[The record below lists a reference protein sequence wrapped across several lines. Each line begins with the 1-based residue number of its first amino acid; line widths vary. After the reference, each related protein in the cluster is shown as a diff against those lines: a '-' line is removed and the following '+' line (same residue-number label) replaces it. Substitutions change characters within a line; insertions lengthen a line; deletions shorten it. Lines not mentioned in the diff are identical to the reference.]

1 MKTVIYKATEK
12 NIEFCASL
20 LRGGGL
26 VAFPTE
32 TVYGLGAN
40 AFMPDSVK
48 NIYAAKGRPSDN
60 PLIVHVADK
69 RDVLNVAEYV
79 PEKAGAIIQKFMP
92 GPVTV
97 VLKKKKNIPDE
108 VTGGLDTVAVR
119 IPDNAFARELI
130 LRAGCPVCAPSANTS
145 GKPSPTAAAHVFADL
160 VGKIPAILDGGD
172 CTVGVESTV
181 IDFTSDSPRLLRAG
195 GMPIEALEAE
205 IGPVEVVRNSKV
217 ALCPGMKYKHYSP
230 DADVYMAAPGVD
242 VAERIA
248 AFYDNVVADGKR
260 AVIVC
265 TDCLKI
271 LFKGKNVYSAG
282 ADCKEYAHRLFA
294 LLRRADDEKYDV
306 VICEGVEESGFGA
319 SVCNRLTKASGGKT
333 I

>member
-1 MKTVIYKATEK
+1 
-12 NIEFCASL
+12 
-20 LRGGGL
+20 
-26 VAFPTE
+26 
-32 TVYGLGAN
+32 
-40 AFMPDSVK
+40 
-48 NIYAAKGRPSDN
+48 
-60 PLIVHVADK
+60 
-69 RDVLNVAEYV
+69 
-79 PEKAGAIIQKFMP
+79 
-92 GPVTV
+92 
-97 VLKKKKNIPDE
+97 
-108 VTGGLDTVAVR
+108 
-119 IPDNAFARELI
+119 
-130 LRAGCPVCAPSANTS
+130 
-145 GKPSPTAAAHVFADL
+145 
-160 VGKIPAILDGGD
+160 
-172 CTVGVESTV
+172 
-181 IDFTSDSPRLLRAG
+181 
-195 GMPIEALEAE
+195 
-205 IGPVEVVRNSKV
+205 
-217 ALCPGMKYKHYSP
+217 MKYKHYSP
-230 DADVYMAAPGVD
+230 DADVYMAAPGAD

>member
-97 VLKKKKNIPDE
+97 VLKKQ
-108 VTGGLDTVAVR
+108 
-119 IPDNAFARELI
+119 
-130 LRAGCPVCAPSANTS
+130 
-145 GKPSPTAAAHVFADL
+145 
-160 VGKIPAILDGGD
+160 
-172 CTVGVESTV
+172 
-181 IDFTSDSPRLLRAG
+181 
-195 GMPIEALEAE
+195 
-205 IGPVEVVRNSKV
+205 
-217 ALCPGMKYKHYSP
+217 
-230 DADVYMAAPGVD
+230 
-242 VAERIA
+242 
-248 AFYDNVVADGKR
+248 
-260 AVIVC
+260 
-265 TDCLKI
+265 
-271 LFKGKNVYSAG
+271 
-282 ADCKEYAHRLFA
+282 
-294 LLRRADDEKYDV
+294 
-306 VICEGVEESGFGA
+306 
-319 SVCNRLTKASGGKT
+319 
-333 I
+333 